1 VIKLA
6 ALTLICSKMIQLQTM
21 RLSSLNALTVSA
33 RKNVILTHEEAESGA
48 VTADD
53 LGMFDNKSNLYYRGR
68 R

>member
-1 VIKLA
+1 
-6 ALTLICSKMIQLQTM
+6 MIQLQTM